1 MNLVSATT
9 RTSFIRPITAF
20 RYVCGS
26 DTTRCLV
33 CNGQRCQPTIQVSC
47 CVVVCVQLGQNNI
60 LMDKRHVYEW
70 NTRIHL
76 LARGPGIPAGHTW
89 NQPATQVDM
98 AATFTG
104 LAGIPS
110 DPDRFDGKSIVPLL
124 IPDGSAADVPPST
137 KRHLQEVIPSDD
149 DKLSAS
155 SEAYAANWRDNI
167 FIEYYYV
174 EPNDKCVEDCQ
185 PLKPNQ
191 EYPLADSLCG
201 DLTPGNNSHCW
212 GGAK

>member
-1 MNLVSATT
+1 
-9 RTSFIRPITAF
+9 
-20 RYVCGS
+20 
-26 DTTRCLV
+26 
-33 CNGQRCQPTIQVSC
+33 
-47 CVVVCVQLGQNNI
+47 LGQNNI